1 MKNLRGF
8 ILIAVAIVVAFFAAQ
23 LASRYF
29 KKFDSGTTGILV
41 AAARISPGDRL
52 VTENLKIIK
61 WSSLNAPPGSFYHIK
76 DVTGRVAASIINK
89 DEPINEKRLVPK
101 EGITD
106 QDLNGRIEPGMRAV
120 SIKIGPASGVSG
132 MLDAGDLVDV
142 IAINSLGKNK
152 KGWISRVILSGVKVL
167 TVNYKK
173 ANPDRSKILKQE
185 TVILLLSLEDAQT
198 LTASEGATLKLVKRN
213 PFDKDR
219 KKNEVT
225 IFTASLGP
233 KTMSDLQQMIDRRD
247 RRMQEAILSGMR
259 AVTIRVNDEDGI
271 CGYLRPGNKVDVI
284 ATHGFIQAAIH
295 GRRLPGTEATVINN
309 WLASKILMQNV
320 EILFIEEDVA
330 ITGTTTPPQN
340 GSDSSID
347 ADRTDQSGEKAA
359 VEWESPWPTK
369 RVTLLLSP
377 KDAERLTV
385 IATTSAKV
393 KLIVRKSEDSGI
405 VETKGEKSNE
415 IFFKEKDLYYDITIF
430 GRQTNKG
437 TKRFDR
443 ETLEEDGLQLSP
455 RWPGKNLEI

>member
-1 MKNLRGF
+1 
-8 ILIAVAIVVAFFAAQ
+8 
-23 LASRYF
+23 
-29 KKFDSGTTGILV
+29 
-41 AAARISPGDRL
+41 
-52 VTENLKIIK
+52 
-61 WSSLNAPPGSFYHIK
+61 
-76 DVTGRVAASIINK
+76 
-89 DEPINEKRLVPK
+89 
-101 EGITD
+101 
-106 QDLNGRIEPGMRAV
+106 
-120 SIKIGPASGVSG
+120 
-132 MLDAGDLVDV
+132 
-142 IAINSLGKNK
+142 
-152 KGWISRVILSGVKVL
+152 
-167 TVNYKK
+167 
-173 ANPDRSKILKQE
+173 
-185 TVILLLSLEDAQT
+185 
-198 LTASEGATLKLVKRN
+198 
-213 PFDKDR
+213 
-219 KKNEVT
+219 
-225 IFTASLGP
+225 
-233 KTMSDLQQMIDRRD
+233 MIDRRD